1 MVHWLRRN
9 ITRPYARQSSD
20 VESHVSGI
28 RGNGLVTQ
36 TVVGHISIEYVKTLS
51 FHTFT
56 QITLFLSIAAYMA
69 KPLDDYGSFSHKKH
83 KRFLFT

>member
-1 MVHWLRRN
+1 M
-9 ITRPYARQSSD
+9 
-20 VESHVSGI
+20 ESHVSGI

-36 TVVGHISIEYVKTLS
+36 TVVGHISIKYVKTLSLS

-69 KPLDDYGSFSHKKH
+69 KPLDDYGSFSPHKKH
-83 KRFLFT
+83 KPFLFT